1 MLLLLCRINSID
13 TWLILCHL
21 HAHAGAVE
29 GSGHAAASNVQPRSL
44 DAFFVMRTLEPMRK
58 RLEAAK
64 KAEFATAQATRLTQQ
79 QLLEKEAELGLKR
92 RRVEPDEE
100 DKQWERWG
108 YSDWTRQESWT
119 QERRAVSLNPRV
131 NVAMP
136 RDGEFGYLHH
146 WRRGLIGGVQDWAR
160 GSVAVAV
167 RSVNG
172 QLRSTARCK
181 IRASYFNFL

>member
-108 YSDWTRQESWT
+108 YSDWTR
-119 QERRAVSLNPRV
+119 RRRSGVRYRSTHASTSPCRVTASL
-131 NVAMP
+131 ATSTT
-136 RDGEFGYLHH
+136 
-146 WRRGLIGGVQDWAR
+146 GGV
-160 GSVAVAV
+160 GSLAACRIEGVGPTLHRLAIDDDNEF
-167 RSVNG
+167 RS
-172 QLRSTARCK
+172 RCE
-181 IRASYFNFL
+181 

>member
-167 RSVNG
+167 TMVVNG
-172 QLRSTARCK
+172 QLRSTA
-181 IRASYFNFL
+181 L